1 MVLTVIAGSS
11 PLCKWEY
18 DWTSAYSPKNEAG
31 GERIKVLLKKK
42 EDVAERVK
50 RGC

>member
-1 MVLTVIAGSS
+1 MIGLLLI
-11 PLCKWEY
+11 LQ
-18 DWTSAYSPKNEAG
+18 KNEAG